1 MSSKA
6 SVLAKELG
14 SKGFEFNA
22 GYVLSEGWNLG
33 LSIVGWAL
41 LYAIMYYVMQSVA
54 GFIPFIGPL
63 GFGLV
68 VGPSLSAGLLLFIH
82 NKYTTGESDFGLVF
96 KGFPL
101 IGKLIVNSI
110 LVGLIMLG
118 VMIPLGIISYFLIGA
133 DGFMDLVSIAQEL
146 NHVSNP
152 MEIFSIVSDL
162 LFTIL
167 PAIFVMSIGLGITGL
182 FFMFSTHFIVLG
194 GCSATEAIGA
204 SFNIVKK
211 KFFPIFGVL
220 FLLGLIQMVSMI
232 PFGLGLILTMPWML
246 ATVYIIFN
254 KTILVHLN
262 EESNSIQNDDILDA

>member
-14 SKGFEFNA
+14 TKGYEFNG
-22 GYVLSEGWNLG
+22 GYVLSEGWKLG

-41 LYAIMYYVMQSVA
+41 LYAIMYYVMQTVA
-54 GFIPFIGPL
+54 SFIPVIGPL

-68 VGPSLSAGLLLFIH
+68 VGPSLSAGLLMFIH
-82 NKYTTGESDFGLVF
+82 HKYTTGDSDFGLIF

-101 IGKLIVNSI
+101 IGKLIVNAL

-118 VMIPLGIISYFLIGA
+118 VMIPLGIIAYFLIGGA
-133 DGFMDLVSIAQEL
+133 GFMELASIVQEM
-146 NHVSNP
+146 NYVSNP
-152 MEIFSIVSDL
+152 MEVFSLVSDL
-162 LFTIL
+162 LFAVL
-167 PAIFVMSIGLGITGL
+167 PAILVMSIGLGVTGM